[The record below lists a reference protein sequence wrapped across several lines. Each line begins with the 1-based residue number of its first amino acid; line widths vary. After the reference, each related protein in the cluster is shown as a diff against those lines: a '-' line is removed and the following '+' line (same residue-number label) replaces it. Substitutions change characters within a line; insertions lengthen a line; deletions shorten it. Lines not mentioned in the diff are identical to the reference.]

1 MKRLLPALTH
11 TTDCLYHLNP
21 VTYSMKKLNSFLLI
35 SDSSA
40 PGAGYAEAGE
50 FTAAS
55 FLYFFSL
62 VLYTWSTPA
71 WFSRFPRAS
80 AFRFI
85 LAVGVYCLCCMLFS
99 GLRFAG
105 IVSGRPAAPFIRT
118 FLLSFFPVVVFSV
131 LVLAGGGLSLQHL
144 QLVVRIS
151 DIYACAGFWA
161 GIYAAEKQLPP
172 EQAAARPLSMFFL
185 YSMIQTAAAVISLL
199 PYIHGFITA
208 VCRTA
213 ALFVF
218 VFYGI
223 FRHPFYAVRDKD
235 TAGMKKD
242 GGISTV
248 AAQYGLSPRETEV
261 FDLVCRGRT
270 NEEIAAGLFI
280 SLSTVKTHLSSI
292 FLKTG
297 VRNRLEA
304 AALCR
309 EK

>member
-1 MKRLLPALTH
+1 
-11 TTDCLYHLNP
+11 
-21 VTYSMKKLNSFLLI
+21 MKKLKSLLLL

-40 PGAGYAEAGE
+40 PREGYTEAAG

-62 VLYTWSTPA
+62 VLYTWSTPV

-85 LAVGVYCLCCMLFS
+85 LAVGVYCLCCMLFC

-105 IVSGRPAAPFIRT
+105 IVCRLPAAPFVRT
-118 FLLSFFPVVVFSV
+118 FLLSFIPVVVFSV

-144 QLVVRIS
+144 QLVVRMS
-151 DIYACAGFWA
+151 DIYVCAGLWA
-161 GIYAAEKQLPP
+161 GIYAAEKKLPP
-172 EQAAARPLSMFFL
+172 EQAAAGPFSTFFL
-185 YSMIQTAAAVISLL
+185 YGMIQTAAALISLL
-199 PYIHGFITA
+199 PYIPGFITA
-208 VCRTA
+208 VCRTSV
-213 ALFVF
+213 LFVF
-218 VFYGI
+218 LFYEI
-223 FRHPFYAVRDKD
+223 FRHPFYSERNRS
-235 TAGMKKD
+235 TAGMKND
-242 GGISTV
+242 SGISTV
-248 AAQYGLSPRETEV
+248 AAQYGLSARETEV
-261 FDLVCRGRT
+261 FELVCRGRT

-309 EK
+309 KN